1 MAMKE
6 LLYRL
11 QPVQI
16 YIVLT
21 LSILYFLMQLFLS
34 HITHALTL
42 LVASYHML
50 CNIVALSGCIMT
62 IKVSFFCSFL
72 SLFLQQIGQL
82 KRAKKSIGILTDIYL
97 VSLSLAL

>member
-6 LLYRL
+6 FLHRL

-16 YIVLT
+16 HIVLA
-21 LSILYFLMQLFLS
+21 LSVAYFVVQLFLS

-50 CNIVALSGCIMT
+50 CNIVALTGSIIT
-62 IKVSFFCSFL
+62 IKVRRQSAIES
-72 SLFLQQIGQL
+72 
-82 KRAKKSIGILTDIYL
+82 T
-97 VSLSLAL
+97 